1 MDPWE
6 NMFEILQAEKCFK
19 FFGKKNA
26 IFNYLLDIV
35 GTYFLVQ
42 FPTLIYSFNTLHDS
56 IEDVF
61 THFSHKTDSVIF
73 FSDLLLQLS
82 KTNS

>member
-6 NMFEILQAEKCFK
+6 SMFEILQEDKCFK
-19 FFGKKNA
+19 AFGKKNG
-26 IFNYLLDIV
+26 IFNFLLDIV

-42 FPTLIYSFNTLHDS
+42 FPTLTYSFNALHDS

-73 FSDLLLQLS
+73 SSDLLLQFS